1 MNCIKTV
8 FRKNIKSFLKTVF
21 YNLIN
26 MDGDL
31 NHNIYFNKQ
40 CTINNL
46 KLIVKYLQDF
56 YYADVE
62 SLLQHIYDILF

>member
-1 MNCIKTV
+1 
-8 FRKNIKSFLKTVF
+8 
-21 YNLIN
+21 